1 MNIAKANPKQN
12 NLEKLLLEIAPIL
25 KILIIIIEYKTNNP
39 TDPINPNSSE
49 NKVNIK
55 SVCFSGKK
63 SK

>member
-49 NKVNIK
+49 NK
-55 SVCFSGKK
+55 
-63 SK
+63 

>member
-25 KILIIIIEYKTNNP
+25 KILIIIIEYKINNA

-55 SVCFSGKK
+55 SV
-63 SK
+63 

>member
-1 MNIAKANPKQN
+1 M
-12 NLEKLLLEIAPIL
+12 LLDIAPIL
-25 KILIIIIEYKTNNP
+25 KILIIIIEYNINKA

-49 NKVNIK
+49 NNVKIK